1 MSLRDLALLILI
13 CLVWGLSNVVSK
25 IVVGQWG
32 IAPLFYTAMRFAVV
46 LALTFPWLLPA
57 PRPIWRILAI
67 GVLMGGGNFALLF
80 MGLKTASPS
89 AAAIVLQ
96 LGVPITTLLS
106 VVMLGERIHWRR
118 ALGIALTMAGALTV
132 IWHPE
137 GVELSTGLWLIVGAT
152 VVGSLG
158 GIMMKQMEGV
168 APLRFQAWVALASLV
183 PMALGSLL
191 FENGQWAGAMAAG
204 WPFVGAVAFTA
215 IIVSV
220 LGHTA
225 FYGLIQR
232 YEANLLAPLTLM
244 APLATIAFGVLITH
258 DHFDVRMAI
267 GAALAMTG
275 VLIVALRRNHVA
287 PLLLLLRER
296 P

>member
-25 IVVGQWG
+25 IVVGDWG
-32 IAPLFYTAMRFAVV
+32 IPPLFYTALRFAVV
-46 LALTFPWLLPA
+46 LAVTFPWLLPA

-67 GVLMGGGNFALLF
+67 GLMMGGANFALLF
-80 MGLKTASPS
+80 MGLQTASPS

-106 VVMLGERIHWRR
+106 VFMLGERIHWRR
-118 ALGIALTMAGALTV
+118 ALGIALTLAGALTV
-132 IWHPE
+132 IWNPQ
-137 GVELSTGLWLIVGAT
+137 GVELSVGLWLIAGAT

-183 PMALGSLL
+183 PMALGTLL
-191 FENGQWAGAMAAG
+191 FEQNQWPSAVAAG
-204 WPFVGAVAFTA
+204 WPFAGAVAFTA
-215 IIVSV
+215 LIVSV
-220 LGHTA
+220 VGHTA

-232 YEANLLAPLTLM
+232 YEANLIAPLTLM

-258 DHFDVRMAI
+258 DHFDLRMAI
-267 GAALAMTG
+267 GAALALTG

-287 PLLLLLRER
+287 PLLLLLREE

>member
-1 MSLRDLALLILI
+1 MSLRDLALLIAI

-25 IVVGQWG
+25 IVVGEWG
-32 IAPLFYTAMRFAVV
+32 VAPLFYTALRFAVV
-46 LALTFPWLLPA
+46 LAVTFPWLLPA
-57 PRPIWRILAI
+57 PRPIWRILMI

-80 MGLKTASPS
+80 MGLQTASPS

-106 VVMLGERIHWRR
+106 VFMLGERIHWRR
-118 ALGIALTMAGALTV
+118 GLGMALTMAGALTV
-132 IWHPE
+132 IWNPD
-137 GVELSTGLWLIVGAT
+137 GITLSYGLWLIAGAT

-191 FENGQWAGAMAAG
+191 FEHNQWPSAMAAG

-215 IIVSV
+215 LIVSV
-220 LGHTA
+220 VGHTA

-232 YEANLLAPLTLM
+232 YEANLIAPLTLM

-258 DHFDVRMAI
+258 DHFDTRMAI
-267 GAALAMTG
+267 GAALALTG

-287 PLLLLLRER
+287 PLLLLFREE

>member
-1 MSLRDLALLILI
+1 MSLRDLALLIAI

-32 IAPLFYTAMRFAVV
+32 VAPLFYTALRFAVV
-46 LALTFPWLLPA
+46 LAVTFPWLLPA
-57 PRPIWRILAI
+57 PRPIWRILMI

-80 MGLKTASPS
+80 MGLQTASPS

-106 VVMLGERIHWRR
+106 VFMLGERIHWRR

-137 GVELSTGLWLIVGAT
+137 GVELSYGLWLIAGAT

-191 FENGQWAGAMAAG
+191 FEHNQWPSAMAAG

-215 IIVSV
+215 LIVSV
-220 LGHTA
+220 VGHTA

-232 YEANLLAPLTLM
+232 YEANLIAPLTLM

-258 DHFDVRMAI
+258 DHFDMRMAI
-267 GAALAMTG
+267 GAALALTG

-287 PLLLLLRER
+287 PLLLLLREE

>member
-25 IVVGQWG
+25 IVVGDWG
-32 IAPLFYTAMRFAVV
+32 IPPLFYTALRFAVV
-46 LALTFPWLLPA
+46 LAVTFPWLLPA

-67 GVLMGGGNFALLF
+67 GLMMGGANFALLF
-80 MGLKTASPS
+80 MGLQTASPS

-106 VVMLGERIHWRR
+106 VFMLGERIHWRR
-118 ALGIALTMAGALTV
+118 ALGIALTLAGALTV
-132 IWHPE
+132 IWNPQ
-137 GVELSTGLWLIVGAT
+137 GVELSFGLWLIAGAT

-183 PMALGSLL
+183 PMALGTLL
-191 FENGQWAGAMAAG
+191 FEHNQWPSAVAAG

-215 IIVSV
+215 LIVSV
-220 LGHTA
+220 VGHTA

-232 YEANLLAPLTLM
+232 YEANLIAPLTLM

-258 DHFDVRMAI
+258 DHFDLRMGI
-267 GAALAMTG
+267 GAVLALTG

-287 PLLLLLRER
+287 PLLLLLREE

>member
-1 MSLRDLALLILI
+1 MSLRDLALLIII

-25 IVVGQWG
+25 IVVGDWG
-32 IAPLFYTAMRFAVV
+32 IPPLFYTALRFAVV
-46 LALTFPWLLPA
+46 LAVTFPWLLPA

-67 GVLMGGGNFALLF
+67 GLMMGGANFALLF
-80 MGLKTASPS
+80 MGLQTASPS

-106 VVMLGERIHWRR
+106 VFMLGERIHWRR
-118 ALGIALTMAGALTV
+118 ALGIALTLAGALTV
-132 IWHPE
+132 IWNPQ
-137 GVELSTGLWLIVGAT
+137 GVELSVGLWLIAGAT

-158 GIMMKQMEGV
+158 GILMKQMEGV

-183 PMALGSLL
+183 PMALGTLL
-191 FENGQWAGAMAAG
+191 FEQNQWPSAVAAG

-215 IIVSV
+215 LIVSV
-220 LGHTA
+220 VGHTA

-232 YEANLLAPLTLM
+232 YEANLIAPLTLM

-258 DHFDVRMAI
+258 DHFDLRMAI
-267 GAALAMTG
+267 GAALALTG

-287 PLLLLLRER
+287 PLLLLLREE